1 MALQGNVNVWATVE
15 DTDNPLETTVERPDG
30 SVETISYYPLKQVEG
45 ELIENAYVVVRMC
58 AMHLED
64 YNRFAQIVDPDDP
77 NNIIEEE
84 IETPVGETKAGYRLN
99 IRYHIYTSE
108 DARLNRWEEPY
119 IEIDEE
125 EWIQIDDLSLGG
137 KNIIEYCYD
146 WLKTKQ
152 GFENL
157 TNA

>member
-1 MALQGNVNVWATVE
+1 MNRIIAGLIIIVLGSCGAKKDSNVVVPTEETIDAYTGATV
-15 DTDNPLETTVERPDG
+15 
-30 SVETISYYPLKQVEG
+30 
-45 ELIENAYVVVRMC
+45 
-58 AMHLED
+58 
-64 YNRFAQIVDPDDP
+64 
-77 NNIIEEE
+77 IEEE

-119 IEIDEE
+119 MEIDEE